1 VKKATTKALG
11 VAGAVFV
18 FAALITS
25 CSEPPPRP
33 EEKAAVPEAAKPP
46 EPTAP
51 QPAVPRAEPAEPVV
65 QPLVAWIEA
74 EPEEGEAPLKVQF
87 TARLKGGTLPYNL
100 QWVFGDESEPTSE
113 ANPVH
118 TYTKPGTYFVELT
131 AKDSGDDDD
140 DDDIEI
146 EVR

>member
-1 VKKATTKALG
+1 MKKTATRALG
-11 VAGAVFV
+11 ITGAVFV
-18 FAALITS
+18 FSTLIMS

-33 EEKAAVPEAAKPP
+33 EEEVAAPQVAKPP
-46 EPTAP
+46 ATPAP
-51 QPAVPRAEPAEPVV
+51 QSAVPRAEPAEPVV

-87 TARLKGGTLPYNL
+87 TARLKGGTLPYKL
-100 QWVFGDESEPTSE
+100 QWVFGDDSEPTSE

-118 TYTKPGTYFVELT
+118 TYTEPGSYFVELT
-131 AKDSGDDDD
+131 ANDSGDDDD

-146 EVR
+146 VAR

>member
-1 VKKATTKALG
+1 MKKAATKALG
-11 VAGAVFV
+11 IAGAVLV
-18 FAALITS
+18 FSALIMS

-33 EEKAAVPEAAKPP
+33 EEKAAAPEAAKSP
-46 EPTAP
+46 ETTAP
-51 QPAVPRAEPAEPVV
+51 QPAVPRAEPAEPVA

-87 TARLKGGTLPYNL
+87 TARLKGGTLPYKV
-100 QWVFGDESEPTSE
+100 QWVFGDDSEPASE
-113 ANPVH
+113 PNPVH
-118 TYTKPGTYFVELT
+118 TYVKPGTYAVELT
-131 AKDSGDDDD
+131 ANDSGDDDD